1 MARAGDRPAWQAQL
15 RLPPVWFGLTC
26 DKAVDRAQVPP
37 QVDDYIRHMTST
49 KKWRIRKLRAG
60 MVDSLL
66 SWSAGAASLG
76 AEVAAMRWDEDE
88 TFGMGIVTLMV
99 RRLERDRGPVGPEL
113 ETLRQMLAKESPNDE
128 FPPRVADVALAIGPG
143 LRMEA
148 VRQPSDV
155 NGQPQHLR
163 LVVEYW
169 IPVDDVDLVQMNFAT
184 SNLALAPVMT
194 EEFEVIATN
203 FDYSTEPV

>member
-1 MARAGDRPAWQAQL
+1 MAPAGDRPAWQAQL

-26 DKAVDRAQVPP
+26 DQAVDRAQVPP

-49 KKWRIRKLRAG
+49 KKWQIRKLRAG

-66 SWSAGAASLG
+66 SWSAGAAGLG

-88 TFGMGIVTLMV
+88 TFGMGIATLMV
-99 RRLERDRGPVGPEL
+99 RRLERDRGPVVNEL
-113 ETLRQMLAKESPNDE
+113 ETLRPLLAKETPTDE

-155 NGQPQHLR
+155 NGQPRHLR

-169 IPVDDVDLVQMNFAT
+169 IPVDDVDLVQMSFAT

-203 FDYSTEPV
+203 FEYRTEPV